1 MNYSTLA
8 QTLPQDADGVLF
20 DVGSLYARFL
30 AISDPR
36 KRRGRRYALALI
48 LVAMSR
54 SVAKLAGQDTPEGM
68 AEWVRL
74 RTELFVGLFQLPRAR
89 MPHAATYRRVA
100 SYPAVVADM
109 ERVGQAFLLSAPG
122 AGSSVQVTLDGK
134 QLHGVAP
141 TADGL
146 ATALLAIFLPAEG
159 LVLRQVAVAEKSNEI
174 PAAPVALHGLDL
186 QGKVVTA
193 DALHTQRELSQAV
206 VAAGADYVWI
216 AKENQPALRRDIVQL
231 FQPET
236 CLPGTSPVITDLRTA
251 TTTDKGHG
259 RIETR
264 RLTASSLLTESS
276 DWPQLAQVFQLER
289 TITQR
294 KTGERHTEVVYGLTS
309 LAAAVASPQRLLA
322 LVRGQWGIESQLH
335 WRRDV
340 LFHEDQTH
348 TRSPLFGQAIA
359 CLNNLILGLAWR
371 LGWRNLA
378 QARRHFDAHPDE
390 AIRAVM
396 TRLV

>member
-8 QTLPQDADGVLF
+8 QEVPQDADGVVF
-20 DVGSLYARFL
+20 DVQSLYAHLL
-30 AISDPR
+30 AIPDPR
-36 KRRGRRYALALI
+36 HRRGLRYALAVV
-48 LVAMSR
+48 LVAMFL
-54 SVAKLAGQDTPEGM
+54 AKLAGQDTPQGI

-74 RTELFVGLFQLPRAR
+74 RQELFVELFQLKRAR

-100 SYPAVVADM
+100 GRREVVAEM
-109 ERVGQAFLLSAPG
+109 ERLGQTFLSSAPG
-122 AGSSVQVTLDGK
+122 AGTSEQVTLDGK
-134 QLHGVAP
+134 KLRGVMP
-141 TADGL
+141 GDDQPGTY
-146 ATALLAIFLPAEG
+146 LLAVYLPAEG
-159 LVLRQVAVAEKSNEI
+159 LVLRQVAVADKSNEI
-174 PAAPVALHGLDL
+174 PAAAQALQGLDL

-193 DALHTQRELSQAV
+193 DALHTQRELSQVV

-216 AKENQPALRRDIVQL
+216 AKDNQPNLRRDIAQL

-236 CLPGTSPVITDLRTA
+236 CLPGTSPVITDLRMA

-259 RIETR
+259 RLETR
-264 RLTASSLLTESS
+264 RLTASSLLAESS
-276 DWPQLAQVFQLER
+276 DWPHLAQVFQLER
-289 TITQR
+289 TITNR
-294 KTGERHTEVVYGLTS
+294 KTGERRSEVVYGLTS
-309 LAAAVASPQRLLA
+309 LSATLANPQRLLA

-378 QARRHFDAHPDE
+378 QARRHFDAHPDQ
-390 AIRAVM
+390 AFRAVM
-396 TRLV
+396 TRLT

>member
-1 MNYSTLA
+1 MNYNMLA
-8 QTLPQDADGVLF
+8 QQVPQDGDGVLF

-30 AISDPR
+30 AIPDPR
-36 KRRGRRYALALI
+36 KRRGRRYPLALI
-48 LVAMSR
+48 LVAMFL
-54 SVAKLAGQDTPEGM
+54 AKLAGQDTPEGM
-68 AEWVRL
+68 AAWVQL
-74 RTELFVGLFQLPRAR
+74 RSELFVELFQLKRAR

-100 SYPAVVADM
+100 SPPAVVADL

-122 AGSSVQVTLDGK
+122 AGSSSQVTLDGK
-134 QLHGVAP
+134 KLHGVAL
-141 TADGL
+141 TADG
-146 ATALLAIFLPAEG
+146 ADTALLAVFLPAEG

-216 AKENQPALRRDIVQL
+216 AKENQPALRRDILQL

-236 CLPGTSPVITDLRTA
+236 CLPGTSPVITDLGTA
-251 TTTDKGHG
+251 ATIDKGHG

-264 RLTASSLLTESS
+264 RLTASSLLAESS
-276 DWPQLAQVFQLER
+276 DWPHLAQVFQLER
-289 TITQR
+289 TLTDR

-340 LFHEDQTH
+340 LFHEDHTR

-378 QARRHFDAHPDE
+378 QARRYFDAHPDQ
-390 AIRAVM
+390 ALRAVM
-396 TRLV
+396 TRLA

>member
-1 MNYSTLA
+1 MNYNMLA
-8 QTLPQDADGVLF
+8 QQLPQDRDGVLF

-30 AISDPR
+30 ALPDPR
-36 KRRGRRYALALI
+36 KRRGRRYPLALV
-48 LVAMSR
+48 LLAMFL
-54 SVAKLAGQDTPEGM
+54 AKLAGQDTPAGM
-68 AEWVRL
+68 AAWVRL
-74 RTELFVGLFQLPRAR
+74 RTELFVGLFQLTRAR

-100 SYPAVVADM
+100 SQPAVVAEM

-122 AGSSVQVTLDGK
+122 AGRSPQVTLDGK
-134 QLHGVAP
+134 KLHGVAP
-141 TADGL
+141 TADG
-146 ATALLAIFLPAEG
+146 AETALLAVFLPAEG

-174 PAAPVALHGLDL
+174 PAAPVALQGLDL

-236 CLPGTSPVITDLRTA
+236 CLPGTSPVITDRRTA
-251 TTTDKGHG
+251 ATTDKGHG

-264 RLTASSLLTESS
+264 RLTASSLLAESS
-276 DWPQLAQVFQLER
+276 DWPHLAQVFQLER
-289 TITQR
+289 TITHR
-294 KTGERHTEVVYGLTS
+294 KTGARHTEVVYGLTS
-309 LAAAVASPQRLLA
+309 LAAAVANPERLLA

-340 LFHEDQTH
+340 LFHEDQTR
-348 TRSPLFGQAIA
+348 TCSPLFGQAIA
-359 CLNNLILGLAWR
+359 CLNNLVLGLAWR

-390 AIRAVM
+390 ALRALM
-396 TRLV
+396 TRLA